1 MNDNNHPDLRTNEPA
16 AGQRPVPPPPPNSG
30 QQPVPPPFR
39 AAYPPPVPRV
49 LTAEY
54 QTVLAASSKKR
65 TKILAPILLLFC
77 IWLVESIVLSGVGF
91 VSLITLGVF
100 YGILFWYYGDRS
112 VSVPAV
118 ILCVPALLIAAANS
132 LYYNPSTRF
141 FTAVAAGAVVATQI
155 LLLSGASKATL
166 FSFEMLRDAGR
177 RLVGTPIADLD
188 IPFRGAFSSPKGK
201 STRTGLFIFLG
212 LVISVPLALILF
224 SLFAGADEAYARG
237 MRTLFYEILRLSP
250 NKLVVDLIFGV
261 LLACGLFAVLVTCK
275 AEIPFIRRPKEH
287 KGWLPSA
294 LVITVTAVLLLV
306 TLSFVAVQFNY
317 LFLGSRGFLPQDMN
331 YSEYAR
337 RGFFEMSWASG
348 FIFLIV
354 ALALGLVGR
363 ENAKVSPVV
372 RLLLVFLCLGD
383 GVILASAVKRMLL
396 YVEVNG
402 LSVKRILTLW
412 FMVIVAACL
421 IFLMVKCIAPRFKA
435 MPFMMGSILVCCVAL
450 SFVNLDGWIA
460 QYNVNGF
467 LSGRLTQTSD
477 FLDHLGTLS
486 YSATPA
492 TAKLIGSELDT
503 AETHEKIMLQLK
515 RQRDTYE
522 KRDTV
527 YAFTFDQPEAKRIY
541 DQYKTELDSVRE
553 YFYLDDYDDDYSSN
567 DSYIDEY
574 AVPMRNHG

>member
-1 MNDNNHPDLRTNEPA
+1 M
-16 AGQRPVPPPPPNSG
+16 
-30 QQPVPPPFR
+30 
-39 AAYPPPVPRV
+39 
-49 LTAEY
+49 
-54 QTVLAASSKKR
+54 
-65 TKILAPILLLFC
+65 
-77 IWLVESIVLSGVGF
+77 
-91 VSLITLGVF
+91 
-100 YGILFWYYGDRS
+100 
-112 VSVPAV
+112 
-118 ILCVPALLIAAANS
+118 
-132 LYYNPSTRF
+132 
-141 FTAVAAGAVVATQI
+141 
-155 LLLSGASKATL
+155 
-166 FSFEMLRDAGR
+166 
-177 RLVGTPIADLD
+177 
-188 IPFRGAFSSPKGK
+188 
-201 STRTGLFIFLG
+201 
-212 LVISVPLALILF
+212 
-224 SLFAGADEAYARG
+224 
-237 MRTLFYEILRLSP
+237 
-250 NKLVVDLIFGV
+250 
-261 LLACGLFAVLVTCK
+261 
-275 AEIPFIRRPKEH
+275 
-287 KGWLPSA
+287 
-294 LVITVTAVLLLV
+294 
-306 TLSFVAVQFNY
+306 
-317 LFLGSRGFLPQDMN
+317 
-331 YSEYAR
+331 
-337 RGFFEMSWASG
+337 
-348 FIFLIV
+348 
-354 ALALGLVGR
+354 
-363 ENAKVSPVV
+363 
-372 RLLLVFLCLGD
+372 
-383 GVILASAVKRMLL
+383 ILASAVKRMLL